1 MMNVCVFSTKGFE
14 RPFMER
20 ENQRHGHVLKLLDAA
35 LDDST
40 ASLAHGQAAVSV
52 FANDRPNAGVLTQ
65 LAAGGTRLLALR
77 SAGFNHVDLDA
88 ADRLGLTVVR
98 VPAYS
103 PRAVAE
109 HAVAL
114 MLTLNRKIHR
124 AHARVREGNFLLDG
138 LMGFDMGGKTV
149 GVIGTGKIGAAATRI
164 LAGFG
169 CELLG
174 HDPFP
179 NPECTAIGMR
189 YVDLDTLLAQSHI
202 LTLHCPLTPAS
213 RHLINAH
220 AVARMRPGVMLINT
234 GRGALVDTK
243 ALIHGL
249 KSGRIG
255 SVGLDVY
262 EEEENIF
269 FRDLSDNVIQDDV
282 FARLLTFP
290 NVVVTAHQGF
300 FTHEAVE
307 QIEATTLQNI
317 TDFERGQLRPENVVT
332 IKMIAPKSS

>member
-1 MMNVCVFSTKGFE
+1 MNVCVFSMHRFE
-14 RPFMER
+14 QPFLECA
-20 ENQRHGHVLKLLDAA
+20 NKTHGHALTLLE
-35 LDDST
+35 
-40 ASLAHGQAAVSV
+40 ASLNEATAPLAKGHAAVCV
-52 FANDRPNAGVLTQ
+52 FANDRPNAAVLEQ

-77 SAGFNHVDLDA
+77 SAGFNHVSLEA
-88 ADRLGLTVVR
+88 AERLGLTVAR

-109 HAVAL
+109 HGVAL

-149 GVIGTGKIGAAATRI
+149 GIVGTGRIGAAAARI

-174 HDPFP
+174 FDPYP
-179 NPECTAIGMR
+179 NPECAALGLR

-202 LTLHCPLTPAS
+202 ITLHCPLTPKS
-213 RHLINAH
+213 RHLIDQR
-220 AVARMRPGVMLINT
+220 AVERMRRGVMLINT
-234 GRGALVDTK
+234 GRGALVDTR
-243 ALIHGL
+243 ALIGGL
-249 KSGRIG
+249 KSGHIG
-255 SVGLDVY
+255 SLGLDVY

-282 FARLLTFP
+282 FARLLTFS
-290 NVVVTAHQGF
+290 NVIVTAHQGF

-307 QIEATTLQNI
+307 QIETTTLQNI
-317 TDFERGQLRPENVVT
+317 TDFERGQVRPENLVT
-332 IKMIAPKSS
+332 LKMLSPKPG